1 MDIYLFTN
9 DLDEKKAKLQLIEEL
24 NEDEE
29 GQVDDLHSIY
39 RGVGESEVAWC
50 LIRLNPDD
58 AIPWDNNSVSIGFI
72 IDFWG
77 KNQ

>member
-1 MDIYLFTN
+1 MKKHNFTVAYTGQSRCVQLMDIYLFTN

-39 RGVGESEVAWC
+39 PGVGESEVA
-50 LIRLNPDD
+50 
-58 AIPWDNNSVSIGFI
+58 
-72 IDFWG
+72 
-77 KNQ
+77 